1 MPPSSTIPKT
11 IGIILIVDAIA
22 LMALPSSASESDEKQ
37 HCKIFDRF
45 SPTSTDV
52 GNFTTLVGV
61 NDTLIW
67 NVEVDKKS
75 AKEGYSAYLFKVY
88 TQNKKITTKQDYRRS
103 NGIVKGVVKSDFT
116 NFDETTY
123 RMHFKLRL
131 NNKNART
138 FIIDPKLK
146 GTKTTAII
154 ITGG

>member
-1 MPPSSTIPKT
+1 MPPSSTLPKT
-11 IGIILIVDAIA
+11 IGIVLIVDAIA
-22 LMALPSSASESDEKQ
+22 LMALPVSASESDEKQ

-45 SPTSTDV
+45 SSTSPNV
-52 GNFTTLVGV
+52 GSFTTLVNV

-67 NVEVDKKS
+67 NVEVDVDS

-88 TQNKKITTKQDYRRS
+88 TQNKKLTTKQDYRRS
-103 NGIVKGVVKSDFT
+103 NGIVKGVIKSDFT
-116 NFDETTY
+116 NLDETTY

-131 NNKNART
+131 NNRNART

-154 ITGG
+154 NTGG